1 MQTISIVRK
10 KNNVIKL
17 FDLIEKVSMR
27 NYNFELNKKYCITK
41 KD

>member
-27 NYNFELNKKYCITK
+27 NYNFELNKNYCITK